1 MKILRPTLL
10 TLACLL
16 ATPLAAS
23 DLPALGDA
31 SSSIVSPDQ
40 EYQLGRAWLNLLRGQ
55 VKSLPDPLLMD
66 FIETSVYRL
75 AETSQLDDR
84 RLAFVLL
91 TARSSGRLAA
101 QAG

>member
-31 SSSIVSPDQ
+31 SSAIVSPDQ

-55 VKSLPDPLLMD
+55 VKQPVRPAAEGLHRDQ
-66 FIETSVYRL
+66 RL
-75 AETSQLDDR
+75 
-84 RLAFVLL
+84 
-91 TARSSGRLAA
+91 
-101 QAG
+101 